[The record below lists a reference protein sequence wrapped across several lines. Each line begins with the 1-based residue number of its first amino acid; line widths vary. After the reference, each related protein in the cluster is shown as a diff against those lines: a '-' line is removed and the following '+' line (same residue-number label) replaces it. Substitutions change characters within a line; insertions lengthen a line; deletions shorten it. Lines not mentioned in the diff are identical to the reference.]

1 MKQKTGKR
9 FLLCAV
15 MLLAVMLLAVP
26 TQAAARYK
34 KQWKKQN
41 QNIYYYNEKGKKLTG
56 LSKIGKK
63 TFYFDQKGAQH
74 VGWQKISNDYYYF
87 NIARGS
93 NGSMVKSARVNG
105 ITIDRTGKA
114 KKDSASLRR
123 LRILLA
129 ANQTVERITKPLMS
143 KKEKLKICFEYAK
156 KNFGYFSWRGFSPR
170 NGWEMDFAEDMFF
183 RGKGNCFSYG
193 AAFAFMASAVGYKEV
208 YAISSGGHG
217 WAEVNGKVYDPD
229 WALASSVDTYFA
241 MPYSLS
247 GRQGRPNYLPNRAYV
262 SKI

>member
-74 VGWQKISNDYYYF
+74 VGWQKIGNDYYYF

-93 NGSMVKSARVNG
+93 NGSMVKSAKVNG

-129 ANQTVERITKPLMS
+129 ANQTVERITKPLMP

-170 NGWEMDFAEDMFF
+170 NGWEMDFAEDMCF

>member
-9 FLLCAV
+9 FLLCAVMLLAV

-56 LSKIGKK
+56 FSKIGKK

-74 VGWQKISNDYYYF
+74 VGWQKIGNDYYYF

-93 NGSMVKSARVNG
+93 NGSMVKSAKVNG

-123 LRILLA
+123 LRILLV
-129 ANQTVERITKPLMS
+129 ANQTVERITKPLMP

-170 NGWEMDFAEDMFF
+170 NGWEMDFAEDMFLEE
-183 RGKGNCFSYG
+183 K
-193 AAFAFMASAVGYKEV
+193 ATAFLME
-208 YAISSGGHG
+208 
-217 WAEVNGKVYDPD
+217 
-229 WALASSVDTYFA
+229 
-241 MPYSLS
+241 
-247 GRQGRPNYLPNRAYV
+247 LPLHLWQV
-262 SKI
+262 L